1 MKKLLNYL
9 FPNDWKDIEIL
20 DIKRY
25 SSINGSSEGIAYKI
39 IVQKSESTGRYRKQT
54 ITIQRM

>member
-9 FPNDWKDIEIL
+9 FPNDWEDVEIHDII
-20 DIKRY
+20 RY
-25 SSINGSSEGIAYKI
+25 SPINGSSEGIAYKV
-39 IVQKSESTGRYRKQT
+39 IVQKSASTSRYRKQT